1 MLDDV
6 RVLIVEDEMS
16 SGQALADGLRAD
28 WFNADPA
35 ATGRTVVGA
44 TQFPYDAIVLDIL
57 PPGYSGYEVLTRLC
71 AEGMW
76 SSVLIPSA
84 KGGVQERGCHRAAQT
99 CSTTGCARGTGR
111 TCRFALGGHTRIKHV
126 MIHYSFEGGL
136 R

>member
-57 PPGYSGYEVLTRLC
+57 PPG
-71 AEGMW
+71 
-76 SSVLIPSA
+76 
-84 KGGVQERGCHRAAQT
+84 
-99 CSTTGCARGTGR
+99 
-111 TCRFALGGHTRIKHV
+111 
-126 MIHYSFEGGL
+126 
-136 R
+136 

>member
-44 TQFPYDAIVLDIL
+44 TQFRYDGIVLDIL
-57 PPGYSGYEVLTRLC
+57 PPDYSGYEVLTRLC

-84 KGGVQERGCHRAAQT
+84 KGGFRKRMSPGGTDMLDDRLRT
-99 CSTTGCARGTGR
+99 GTGR